1 MCRSCMSS
9 HVHDMAVTIK
19 ADGLFHDQIRSRC
32 EDPIICA
39 HCATQKPQEFRRR
52 IVLPPCDVVRLMCA
66 WRDVKVDAA
75 KVGQALYPLVMAEK
89 DAGSREGGLPIGAR
103 ALSAFREL
111 YRFTWD
117 EPRVRGQESDI
128 EQQIR

>member
-1 MCRSCMSS
+1 MRTVLRKNLKNSAAVSCS
-9 HVHDMAVTIK
+9 HLAMWYVSCARGVT
-19 ADGLFHDQIRSRC
+19 
-32 EDPIICA
+32 
-39 HCATQKPQEFRRR
+39 
-52 IVLPPCDVVRLMCA
+52 
-66 WRDVKVDAA
+66 DVKVDAA

-117 EPRVRGQESDI
+117 EPRVRGQESNI
-128 EQQIR
+128 ERQIR